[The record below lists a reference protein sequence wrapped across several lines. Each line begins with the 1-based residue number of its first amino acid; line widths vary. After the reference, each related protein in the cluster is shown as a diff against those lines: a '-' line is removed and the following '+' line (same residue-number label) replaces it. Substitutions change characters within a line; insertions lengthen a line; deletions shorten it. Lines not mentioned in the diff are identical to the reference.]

1 MSLRHLRYLKVKHAD
16 LMFAMYHLPPEIA
29 VCDDGTELLVT
40 FKNTVLSIRFYK
52 DMDVKDG
59 RIYLRTEIRSKSEYS
74 SPKVFGNV
82 MDVEV
87 KNGDT
92 TAALRAAIEMGRN
105 FDVAQGYETQLIRGN
120 YETYKPLAAPR
131 LKESI

>member
-29 VCDDGTELLVT
+29 VCDDDTGLLVT

-59 RIYLRTEIRSKSEYS
+59 KIYLRTEIRSKSEYS

-92 TAALRAAIEMGRN
+92 TAALRAAIEMGWN
-105 FDVAQGYETQLIRGN
+105 FDVAQGYETQLIR
-120 YETYKPLAAPR
+120 ETMRHTNRGQPLD
-131 LKESI
+131 

>member
-1 MSLRHLRYLKVKHAD
+1 MSLRHLRYLKVKRAD

-29 VCDDGTELLVT
+29 VCDDDTGLLVT

-52 DMDVKDG
+52 DMDVKNG
-59 RIYLRTEIRSKSEYS
+59 KIYLRTEIRSKSEYS
-74 SPKVFGNV
+74 SPLVFGNV

-92 TAALRAAIEMGRN
+92 TAALRSAIEMGRN
-105 FDVAQGYETQLIRGN
+105 FDVAQGYETQLIRGT
-120 YETYKPLAAPR
+120 YETYKPW
-131 LKESI
+131 